1 MKREKIMAL
10 LLTAVLGASV
20 LAGCGNSGS
29 DSAAAG
35 NTAAGSAASETG
47 AETGESEQGETV
59 SDKGNSEIKEF
70 TAFFAVPGSEINDDN
85 EIQQIIAE
93 KTGAKVKET
102 WLTGQTA
109 EEAVGTMI
117 AGGEYPDFIDGSDG
131 MQQLYEAGAL
141 VALDDYIDDYPNI
154 KAYLSDAQW
163 NKLRRDDGH
172 IYWINQF
179 SAIYEKDMT
188 TTHNDEAFWIQTRV
202 LEWAG
207 YPEIRTMDQYF
218 DLLED
223 YMEANPT
230 MEDGT
235 ENIAYT
241 ILCEDWRYF
250 CLENAPQ
257 FLDGYPNDGSVI
269 VKDGT
274 TIVDYNTTPT
284 AKLYFGKLNE
294 EFKKGIV
301 DPESFT
307 QTYDEYIAKL
317 STGRVLG
324 MIDQW
329 WDFAYSVNDSLK
341 MQGLEEQ
348 GCNYVPL
355 PVTISEDVKNQWH
368 TTGLSGDNINEGSGL
383 AITVSCDDVE
393 GALQFIDDLLS
404 EEILNLRNWGVEGVD
419 YLVDDNG
426 LFYRN
431 DEIRS
436 RVADTAYKASHLC
449 TYSYFPNYTG
459 MSKDGINAATPAE
472 QPQEFLDS
480 LPDNVAKC
488 LEAYGCATYVD
499 MLGNND
505 IPGIWYP
512 MYSYSSSMTTA
523 TPGGLA
529 WTKMGELKH
538 EWLPRVVMA
547 DDYDSAWEEYMD
559 AYAACKPEDFLKEMQ
574 EELDRRIAM
583 TE

>member
-1 MKREKIMAL
+1 MKKKRIAAAL
-10 LLTAVLGASV
+10 LAAA
-20 LAGCGNSGS
+20 LAATTLVGCGGGG
-29 DSAAAG
+29 DAAGGTGETAEGGSAAA
-35 NTAAGSAASETG
+35 AGSG
-47 AETGESEQGETV
+47 
-59 SDKGNSEIKEF
+59 EIKEF
-70 TAFFAVPGSEINDDN
+70 DAFFAVPGSEINDDN
-85 EIQQIIAE
+85 EIQQLIAE

-109 EEAVGTMI
+109 AEAVGTMI
-117 AGGEYPDFIDGSDG
+117 AGGEYPDFIDGGDG
-131 MQQLYEAGAL
+131 TMQLYEAGAL
-141 VALDDYIDDYPNI
+141 IPLDEYFDDYPNI
-154 KAYLSDAQW
+154 KNYLTETQW
-163 NKLRRDDGH
+163 EKLRQDDGH

-179 SAIYEKDMT
+179 SSRNGKDMT
-188 TTHNDEAFWIQTRV
+188 TTHNDEAFWIQVRV

-218 DLLED
+218 DLLES
-223 YMEANPT
+223 YIAENPT

-284 AKLYFGKLNE
+284 AKAYFGKLNE
-294 EFKKGIV
+294 EFHKGIV

-329 WDFAYSVNDSLK
+329 WNFAYSVNDSLK

-355 PVTISEDVKNQWH
+355 PITISEDVKNQWH
-368 TTGLSGDNINEGSGL
+368 TTGLSGDNINEASGI
-383 AITVSCDDVE
+383 AITTSCEDIE
-393 GALQFIDDLLS
+393 GALSFINGLLDQ
-404 EEILNLRNWGVEGVD
+404 EVLDLRNWGVEGVD
-419 YLVDDNG
+419 YNVDENG
-426 LFYRN
+426 VYYRT
-431 DEIRS
+431 DEQRAQF
-436 RVADTAYKASHLC
+436 ADTAYKASHLC
-449 TYSYFPNYTG
+449 NYSYFPNYG
-459 MSKDGINAATPAE
+459 GESFDGINAMKPEE

-480 LPDNVAKC
+480 LPDKVAAC
-488 LEAYGCATYVD
+488 LEAYGCSNYVD
-499 MLGNND
+499 MIGNNE

-512 MYSYSSSMTTA
+512 MYSYSNNMTTA
-523 TPGGLA
+523 TPGGMA
-529 WTKMGELKH
+529 WTKMGEIKH
-538 EWLPRVVMA
+538 QWLPQIVMA
-547 DDYDSAWEEYMD
+547 EDYDAAWDEYMV
-559 AYAACKPEDFLKEMQ
+559 AYSECKPEDFLSEMQ
-574 EELDRRIAM
+574 EELDRRLALA
-583 TE
+583 E

>member
-1 MKREKIMAL
+1 MKNKRIAAAL
-10 LLTAVLGASV
+10 LAGVMAATL
-20 LAGCGNSGS
+20 LAGCGGDTAGQSQAADGTGTSTGDSG
-29 DSAAAG
+29 
-35 NTAAGSAASETG
+35 
-47 AETGESEQGETV
+47 
-59 SDKGNSEIKEF
+59 EIKEF
-70 TAFFAVPGSEINDDN
+70 TAFFAVPGAEINDDN
-85 EIQQIIAE
+85 EIQQLIAE

-109 EEAVGTMI
+109 AEAVGTMI

-131 MQQLYEAGAL
+131 TQQLYDAGAL
-141 VALDDYIDDYPNI
+141 IPLDEYFDDYPNI
-154 KAYLSDAQW
+154 KNYLTETQW
-163 NKLRRDDGH
+163 EKLRQEDGH

-179 SAIYEKDMT
+179 SSVYGQDMT

-218 DLLED
+218 DLIES
-223 YMEANPT
+223 YVAANPT

-235 ENIAYT
+235 ENIPYT

-284 AKLYFGKLNE
+284 AKAYFGKLNE

-329 WDFAYSVNDSLK
+329 WNFAYSVNDSLK

-355 PVTISEDVKNQWH
+355 PITISEDIQNQWH
-368 TTGLSGDNINEGSGL
+368 TKALSGDNVNEASGI
-383 AITVSCDDVE
+383 AITTSCKDVE
-393 GALQFIDDLLS
+393 GALSFLNALLDQ
-404 EEILNLRNWGVEGVD
+404 EVLNLRNWGVEGVD
-419 YLVDDNG
+419 YEVDENG
-426 LFYRN
+426 LFYRT
-431 DEIRS
+431 DEMRAQ
-436 RVADTAYKASHLC
+436 VADTAYKASHLC
-449 TYSYFPNYTG
+449 AYSYFPNYTG
-459 MSKDGINAATPAE
+459 MSMDGINAMKPDE

-480 LPDNVAKC
+480 LPENVATC
-488 LEAYGCATYVD
+488 LEAYGCSNYVD

-512 MYSYSSSMTTA
+512 MYSYSNNMTTA
-523 TPGGLA
+523 TPGGMA

-547 DDYDSAWEEYMD
+547 EDFDSAWDEYMV
-559 AYAACKPEDFLKEMQ
+559 AYSGCKPEDFLSEMQ
-574 EELDRRIAM
+574 EELDRRLALAQ
-583 TE
+583 